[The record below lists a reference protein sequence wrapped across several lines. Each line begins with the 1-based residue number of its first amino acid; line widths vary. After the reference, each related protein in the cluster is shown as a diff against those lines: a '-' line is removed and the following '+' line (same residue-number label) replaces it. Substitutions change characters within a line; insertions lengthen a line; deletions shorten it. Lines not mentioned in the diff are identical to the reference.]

1 MGSVMAG
8 GGPGSER
15 GAGDSGVPGEEGKH
29 IWRTLGHWRRCWR
42 SEWGRDGRMGGGGR
56 GGVEWWQKQAVALL
70 GEKELW
76 MPYNQQKC
84 HDETENLSQE

>member
-1 MGSVMAG
+1 MREAQVTAGYLARRESTSGGHWDTGGGVGEASGGVTGGWVAG
-8 GGPGSER
+8 GG
-15 GAGDSGVPGEEGKH
+15 
-29 IWRTLGHWRRCWR
+29 
-42 SEWGRDGRMGGGGR
+42 